1 MIWIMTLLR
10 QTVFVISSRDNDNE
24 YVYVCR
30 VYVLILR
37 AQLNKRELEG
47 ATYSKELLWQTVN
60 DKLNCNACA
69 NEWMH

>member
-47 ATYSKELLWQTVN
+47 ATYSKELL
-60 DKLNCNACA
+60 
-69 NEWMH
+69 